1 MPKVRS
7 QVTSRVHNEVARQ
20 GILFNTSKGQHILKN
35 PLIIQSIIE
44 KSAIRPTDIVLEIGP
59 GTGNLT
65 VKLLEKAKSVTAYE
79 IDPRLVA
86 ELQKRVQGTAFQSKL
101 NIVIGDVL
109 KSNCLPRFDLCVAN
123 IPYQISSP
131 LVFKLLAHR
140 PLFRCAV
147 LMFQREF
154 AERLVAKPGDKLY
167 CRLSINTQ
175 LLARVDLL
183 MKVGK
188 NNFRPPPKVE
198 SNVVRIEPR
207 NPPPPINYQEWD
219 ALIRIAFN
227 RKNKMLSAAFKQTT
241 VITMLEKNYK
251 IHCSLN
257 NKILPDDFDIKSLI
271 NRILQ
276 QAEAENKRARTMDI
290 DDFMSLLHAFN
301 KEGIHFVAS
310 VQKSI

>member
-1 MPKVRS
+1 MPKIRT
-7 QVTSRVHNEVARQ
+7 QVKSSRVYTEIAKQ
-20 GILFNTSKGQHILKN
+20 GILFNKDKGQHILKN
-35 PLIIQSIIE
+35 PLIIQSMLE
-44 KSAIRPTDIVLEIGP
+44 KAALRPTDVILEIGP
-59 GTGNLT
+59 GTGNMT
-65 VKLLEKAKSVTAYE
+65 VKMLEKAKKVIACE
-79 IDPRLVA
+79 IDPRMIA
-86 ELQKRVQGTAFQSKL
+86 ELQKRVQGTAYQSKL
-101 NIVIGDVL
+101 QIVFGDVL
-109 KSNCLPRFDLCVAN
+109 KSDLPFFDLCIAN

-131 LVFKLLAHR
+131 LVFKLLSHR

-175 LLARVDLL
+175 LLARVDML

-219 ALIRIAFN
+219 SLTRIAFV
-227 RKNKMLSAAFKQTT
+227 RKNKTLSAAFKQTT
-241 VITMLEKNYK
+241 IVAMLEKNYG

-257 NKILPDDFDIKSLI
+257 NKIVPDNFDIKQLI
-271 NRILQ
+271 NLVLEK
-276 QAEAENKRARTMDI
+276 ADAKNKRARTMDI
-290 DDFMSLLHAFN
+290 DDF
-301 KEGIHFVAS
+301 IR
-310 VQKSI
+310 